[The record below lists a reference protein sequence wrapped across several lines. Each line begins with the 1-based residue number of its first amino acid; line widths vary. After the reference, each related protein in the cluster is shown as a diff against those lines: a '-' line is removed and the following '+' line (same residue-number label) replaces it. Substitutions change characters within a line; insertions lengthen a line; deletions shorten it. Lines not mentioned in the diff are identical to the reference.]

1 MSQNQS
7 QTVMEII
14 NKIDGVDLHEK
25 RGGKFQFYINMT
37 RSMRE
42 TPIETLDLSVR
53 AYHSLKRAELHT
65 IGDIADAF
73 AAGRD
78 LKGIRNCG
86 AKSIREIMEHI
97 FLYQYNVFSPGGK
110 ERYLAEVIL
119 LNIEAQA
126 FEKEQQKEERNV
138 RQKI

>member
-1 MSQNQS
+1 
-7 QTVMEII
+7 VIEIM

-25 RGGKFQFYINMT
+25 RGGRFQFYINLT
-37 RSMRE
+37 RSMKE

-86 AKSIREIMEHI
+86 AKSIREIMEHL
-97 FLYQYNVFSPGGK
+97 FLHQYNMLSPGGK
-110 ERYLAEVIL
+110 EHYLAEVIR
-119 LNIEAQA
+119 LNAEAQA
-126 FEKEQQKEERNV
+126 IEREQQKEKTV
-138 RQKI
+138 RQRL